1 MYIKFIKMENLEIF
15 DSEKFLI
22 INRYKVSYK
31 LSHEILHRK
40 IEIKDVNCFIYIII
54 KNLIKFSIIIIN

>member
-40 IEIKDVNCFIYIII
+40 IEIKNVNFFIYIII
-54 KNLIKFSIIIIN
+54 KKFENFQL

>member
-1 MYIKFIKMENLEIF
+1 MENLEIF

-40 IEIKDVNCFIYIII
+40 IEIKNVNFFIYIII
-54 KNLIKFSIIIIN
+54 KKFENFQL